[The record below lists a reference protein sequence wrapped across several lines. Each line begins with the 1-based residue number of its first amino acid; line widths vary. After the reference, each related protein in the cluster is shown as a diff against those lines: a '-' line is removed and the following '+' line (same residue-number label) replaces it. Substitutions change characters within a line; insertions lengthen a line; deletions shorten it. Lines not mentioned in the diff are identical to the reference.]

1 MALSEDL
8 GMVPSMGGHFNKYK
22 TAMSLQALCKN
33 VLCKFVDVQNMKV
46 SKIICNIRQV
56 TSYNVH
62 PWWWQ
67 DADKQYVII
76 TAKLGLHTD
85 PGP

>member
-1 MALSEDL
+1 MFLK
-8 GMVPSMGGHFNKYK
+8 HFQYL
-22 TAMSLQALCKN
+22 T
-33 VLCKFVDVQNMKV
+33 
-46 SKIICNIRQV
+46 RQV

-76 TAKLGLHTD
+76 TAKLGLHSD

>member
-22 TAMSLQALCKN
+22 AVMFC
-33 VLCKFVDVQNMKV
+33 VCKFVDVQNMNV
-46 SKIICNIRQV
+46 SKTISNIGQV

-67 DADKQYVII
+67 EADKKYVII
-76 TAKLGLHTD
+76 TAKLGLHSD

>member
-8 GMVPSMGGHFNKYK
+8 GMVPSMGGHFNKY
-22 TAMSLQALCKN
+22 TAVMFC
-33 VLCKFVDVQNMKV
+33 VTCKFVDAQNMNV
-46 SKIICNIRQV
+46 SKTIFNIRQV
-56 TSYNVH
+56 TSYNAH

-76 TAKLGLHTD
+76 TAKLGLHSD

>member
-22 TAMSLQALCKN
+22 TAMSLQDLCKN

-46 SKIICNIRQV
+46 SKIICNIR
-56 TSYNVH
+56 H
-62 PWWWQ
+62 
-67 DADKQYVII
+67 K
-76 TAKLGLHTD
+76 
-85 PGP
+85 